1 MAIRH
6 HNLRKAAVLVASLEP
21 EHAAA
26 LLAQMTSSQAQSVRR
41 AVERLGDVD
50 ADEQREVI
58 DEFFRIGPLM
68 PDKQPSGIELDDR
81 LPAHLAR
88 SPVEASQPSAPP
100 GRGAAPLNFLDE
112 ASPQALAGV
121 LEREHPQTI
130 AVVVS
135 HLGAER
141 AVEVLAHLRPES
153 QVEVARRLSDLDQTE
168 PEIIHEVERGLQAWL
183 GRQMNAQRRGTAG
196 SAALGKILEAA
207 GPRMKQHILSHLNR
221 DSRPA
226 PSMTAVA
233 ERSAPPL
240 TFDQLEHLDAASL
253 TVVLHHAQPE
263 LLVLALAGSRA
274 EFAERVFEL
283 FPSEES
289 AALGEALSHLGP
301 TRLSDV
307 EEAQRELAELAR
319 QLEQRGEIAP
329 DVRVRARL
337 SVAV

>member
-1 MAIRH
+1 MGIRH

-21 EHAAA
+21 GDAEA
-26 LLAQMTSSQAQSVRR
+26 LLAQMTTGQAQSVRR
-41 AVERLGDVD
+41 ALDRLGEVG

-68 PDKQPSGIELDDR
+68 PDKHPSGIELDDR

-88 SPVEASQPSAPP
+88 SPEQAVPAHAPA
-100 GRGAAPLNFLDE
+100 GRDTTPLNFLDD
-112 ASPQALAGV
+112 ASPQALAGF

-135 HLGAER
+135 HLAAER
-141 AVEVLAHLRPES
+141 AVEVLAQLRPEL
-153 QVEVARRLSDLDQTE
+153 QVEVARRLADLDQTE

-183 GRQMNAQRRGTAG
+183 SRQISAQKRGTAG

-207 GPRMKQHILSHLNR
+207 GPRMKQHILAHLNR

-226 PSMTAVA
+226 PPAAAVA
-233 ERSAPPL
+233 EPVAPPL
-240 TFDQLEHLDAASL
+240 SFDQLEHLDSASL

-263 LLVLALAGSRA
+263 LLVLALAGARA
-274 EFAERVFEL
+274 EFAQRVFEL
-283 FPSEES
+283 FPPEEA
-289 AALGEALSHLGP
+289 AALSRALSHLGP

-307 EEAQRELAELAR
+307 EEAQRELAELAY
-319 QLEQRGEIAP
+319 QLELRGEIAP
-329 DVRVRARL
+329 GERQRARL

>member
-1 MAIRH
+1 MGIRH
-6 HNLRKAAVLVASLEP
+6 HNLRKAAVLVASLDG

-26 LLAQMTSSQAQSVRR
+26 LLAQMTKSQAQSVRR
-41 AVERLGDVD
+41 AVERLGEVD

-58 DEFFRIGPLM
+58 EEFFRIGPLM
-68 PDKQPSGIELDDR
+68 PDKHPSGIELDDR
-81 LPAHLAR
+81 LPAHLCR
-88 SPVEASQPSAPP
+88 SPAEVKGASKPASQATT
-100 GRGAAPLNFLDE
+100 PLNFLDE
-112 ASPQALAGV
+112 ASPQALAGF

-141 AVEVLAHLRPES
+141 AVEVLSHLRPEL

-168 PEIIHEVERGLQAWL
+168 PEIIHEVERSLQAWL
-183 GRQMNAQRRGTAG
+183 SRQVSAQKRGTAG
-196 SAALGKILEAA
+196 SAVLGKILEAA
-207 GPRMKQHILSHLNR
+207 GPRMKQHILSNLNR
-221 DSRPA
+221 DSRP
-226 PSMTAVA
+226 PTPITTAV

-240 TFDQLEHLDAASL
+240 TFDQLEHLDSASL

-263 LLVLALAGSRA
+263 LLVLALAGARP
-274 EFAERVFEL
+274 EFAQRVFEL

-289 AALGEALSHLGP
+289 SALSEALSHLGP

-307 EEAQRELAELAR
+307 EEAQCELAELAH
-319 QLEQRGEIAP
+319 QLELRGEIAP

>member
-1 MAIRH
+1 MGIRH
-6 HNLRKAAVLVASLEP
+6 HNLRKAAVLVASLDP

-41 AVERLGDVD
+41 AVERLGEVD
-50 ADEQREVI
+50 LDEQSEVI

-68 PDKQPSGIELDDR
+68 PAKQPSGIELDDR

-88 SPVEASQPSAPP
+88 SPAEFSQSSVPA
-100 GRGAAPLNFLDE
+100 GRDTPLSFLDE
-112 ASPQALAGV
+112 ASPQALAGF

-141 AVEVLAHLRPES
+141 AVEVLAHLRPEL

-168 PEIIHEVERGLQAWL
+168 PEIIHEVERGLQTWL
-183 GRQMNAQRRGTAG
+183 SRQMNAQKRGAVG

-226 PSMTAVA
+226 PPVA
-233 ERSAPPL
+233 QRSPPPL
-240 TFDQLEHLDAASL
+240 TFDQLEHLDSASL

-263 LLVLALAGSRA
+263 LLVLALAGARA
-274 EFAERVFEL
+274 AFADRVFDL

-289 AALGEALSHLGP
+289 AALSEALSHLGP

-319 QLEQRGEIAP
+319 QLELRGEIAP
-329 DVRVRARL
+329 DARVRALL